1 MPCDGHLAFPA
12 LVLRLTDE
20 ELAEVLSEE
29 WVTVQPSASIVRGS
43 SKAAPHAAGV
53 TALLLQKAGGVG
65 TLTQV
70 KSILQ
75 TTPAARV

>member
-1 MPCDGHLAFPA
+1 MRRVSRP
-12 LVLRLTDE
+12 
-20 ELAEVLSEE
+20 
-29 WVTVQPSASIVRGS
+29 
-43 SKAAPHAAGV
+43 
-53 TALLLQKAGGVG
+53 LLLQKAGGVG